1 MPMNECEKSCYHGME
16 DCTATYGAISCLF
29 GLIIWIPFH
38 LVWDLSM
45 VVLMSSIALPFVV
58 LGFGIPSLVVEVVFY
73 FYETLKLPYVILKSG
88 MFGWELKLLLLL
100 LQPVFSIVRLVLTV
114 LAGVLGVVLQSA
126 YVGLASH
133 MNSPLRPWVSLWTIF
148 YPQSQRG
155 STWLHE
161 RNVLL
166 DSFNLTISFFEMRN
180 NPEAY
185 DRIKDHPGPPIRFP
199 ILQGIASIPLAVV
212 LTGLT
217 VIPTTVV
224 TAVHTAIV
232 LPLSALPYALA
243 LPLIR
248 GWLEQNAFA
257 FFCMLP
263 FYYIAL
269 ALGVVVWAIAV
280 PFMFVACQLV
290 TFLRTFRY
298 VLSGELFTMKPFWNM
313 MFVTSSYYKF
323 SCEMNRFILCVA
335 FFEDAGGGRN
345 DACSFLQFFGEPD
358 SERWGQLADAAGF
371 DIETA
376 VNMVGDRGG
385 PVAAVQVVVGNEFE
399 EDEDRN
405 PMRMSRNVGP
415 PPGRLERQTTADEP
429 IYKEYFH
436 GLVRLPNDRR
446 LGTTT
451 VWNSFF
457 NQSFTLGADALAKGI
472 ISKEEIEDQDPFLFL
487 GLPAAV
493 MYAGLERSV
502 ELGAKGIV
510 LAKGLEVT
518 EENRPFGNAS
528 NIFWG
533 PCMRIKELIK
543 AANLEK
549 NEKGFIRKALLRQ
562 HNEDQDL
569 ATIDESRLKVL
580 NEIIGSTNSMAIRMS
595 RLMKFSS
602 RFREVLSMLTEA
614 NTGAGKDD
622 EEVAGTDGS
631 LSVGLSVETAQ

>member
-1 MPMNECEKSCYHGME
+1 
-16 DCTATYGAISCLF
+16 
-29 GLIIWIPFH
+29 
-38 LVWDLSM
+38 
-45 VVLMSSIALPFVV
+45 MSSIALPFVV

-148 YPQSQRG
+148 YPQSQPG

-199 ILQGIASIPLAVV
+199 ILQGIASVPLAVV

-248 GWLEQNAFA
+248 GMLCGSGDRNPFA
-257 FFCMLP
+257 FFCILP
-263 FYYIAL
+263 FYYILL

-298 VLSGELFTMKPFWNM
+298 VLSSELFTMKPFWNL
-313 MFVTSSYYKF
+313 MFVTSSYYNL
-323 SCEMNRFILCVA
+323 SCEINRSILCFA
-335 FFEDAGGGRN
+335 ILDLDDDRTHG
-345 DACSFLQFFGEPD
+345 ACSFLQFFGEPD

-376 VNMVGDRGG
+376 VNMVDDATLVR
-385 PVAAVQVVVGNEFE
+385 VVVET
-399 EDEDRN
+399 EDQN

-543 AANLEK
+543 AANLEE